1 MSEQDEQVVEAT
13 NSDENQELEINL
25 EDTEE
30 VVATEK
36 TYTEQQFKQVL
47 ARAKTAEAKLKEKPA
62 EVTHNTNNALSEQD
76 IEAKILQA
84 QGMDKELLEEAK
96 ILAKLRNKSILEIQ
110 NDPILVAMKEEKEKA
125 IKAQKAKLGASKS
138 SSQAKAEKAITSP
151 GLSDEE
157 HKALWREQ
165 RDK

>member
-1 MSEQDEQVVEAT
+1 MSEQDEEVLEAT
-13 NSDENQELEINL
+13 NSDEEELEINL

-47 ARAKTAEAKLKEKPA
+47 ARAKSAEAKLKEKPA
-62 EVTHNTNNALSEQD
+62 EATHNTNNALSEQD

-84 QGMDKELLEEAK
+84 QGMDKELLDEAK

-110 NDPILVAMKEEKEKA
+110 NDPILLAMKKEKEDA
-125 IKAQKAKLGASKS
+125 VKAQKAKLGASRG
-138 SSQAKAEKAITSP
+138 SSQAKAEKAITSSN
-151 GLSDEE
+151 LSDEE

-165 RDK
+165 NGK